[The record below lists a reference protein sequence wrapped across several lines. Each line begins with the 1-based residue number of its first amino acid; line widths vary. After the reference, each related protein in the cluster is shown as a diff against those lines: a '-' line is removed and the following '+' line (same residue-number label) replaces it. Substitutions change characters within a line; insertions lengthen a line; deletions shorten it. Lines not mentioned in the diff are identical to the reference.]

1 MDMHLNLKET
11 TYKNYMDAQSGNRD
25 RIAIFTTHGEEIT
38 HGRLMEEIDEIA
50 ASITVQLEGK
60 PAKIGV
66 LSISEYQEAV
76 FFMAA
81 SKIGAVSKFVDYN
94 KNIPDIERSISE
106 SSLSLLVMSEVFL
119 QIEPLINPQNLPV
132 VVLGENAG
140 ERGNCISY
148 KDFLKTGI
156 NHTVTTA
163 PYRHQT
169 PSVII
174 NSSGTTGLPKPIVI
188 SDYAINNAIENMIGT
203 DLPLDQGNIL
213 IKVVPCFIGMG
224 LIITLYLGLV
234 LGMPLLYVGGSGPEE
249 SMKNFILTISRFD
262 GFRRQHHL
270 SESIKACLFAS
281 PMFYRVLYE
290 MREIIPDLSYMG
302 CMLAGGSAMS
312 KEELEIFDD
321 EFQRKGCTVPI
332 INGYGQNEMVCTI
345 TLNQNNDNCRG
356 SAGKTLNGVDLQIVD
371 TASMKP
377 LPRGKQGTILER
389 SETAFLCYEN
399 MDEKTKAAF
408 YTDEEGNR
416 WFNTHDTGFLNEE
429 GFLFITGRNSRAMIR
444 FDMKVSLDHI
454 EGKLRKSKY
463 LKDVA
468 VVLCGKDRLVAFL
481 VLYQEY
487 KESGIGKQEILEDIK
502 NGPEPLTDL
511 ETLNELVI
519 LETMPI
525 SQNGKTDYKV
535 LEKMTEETV

>member
-1 MDMHLNLKET
+1 
-11 TYKNYMDAQSGNRD
+11 
-25 RIAIFTTHGEEIT
+25 
-38 HGRLMEEIDEIA
+38 
-50 ASITVQLEGK
+50 
-60 PAKIGV
+60 
-66 LSISEYQEAV
+66 
-76 FFMAA
+76 
-81 SKIGAVSKFVDYN
+81 
-94 KNIPDIERSISE
+94 
-106 SSLSLLVMSEVFL
+106 
-119 QIEPLINPQNLPV
+119 
-132 VVLGENAG
+132 
-140 ERGNCISY
+140 
-148 KDFLKTGI
+148 
-156 NHTVTTA
+156 
-163 PYRHQT
+163 
-169 PSVII
+169 
-174 NSSGTTGLPKPIVI
+174 
-188 SDYAINNAIENMIGT
+188 
-203 DLPLDQGNIL
+203 
-213 IKVVPCFIGMG
+213 
-224 LIITLYLGLV
+224 
-234 LGMPLLYVGGSGPEE
+234 
-249 SMKNFILTISRFD
+249 
-262 GFRRQHHL
+262 
-270 SESIKACLFAS
+270 
-281 PMFYRVLYE
+281 
-290 MREIIPDLSYMG
+290 
-302 CMLAGGSAMS
+302 MS

-519 LETMPI
+519 LETMPT